1 MNINKSAIFPA
12 LLGLCITVL
21 LNGPFIANAQTK
33 VSGRLYEIKTHTVL
47 PGVRVENL
55 RTHSATATDTAGQF
69 TIPATVGDKLSF
81 TVLSYKTDTLY
92 LANLRFK
99 EFYLTPRESKLLKE
113 VTIVNK
119 EVNFGALAM
128 PTTTGPLGSKTVRY
142 QTDANGNASG
152 GVKFGLPDFS
162 GMQKKRE
169 KEARMAAEEETAQ
182 RIDRIFSVESLQR
195 YIPLKGQEMSNFRVL
210 YRPSPGM
217 YSSKFN
223 LPIYVD
229 SCYREF
235 VKMPV
240 ADRQSKALLDL
251 NKTP

>member
-1 MNINKSAIFPA
+1 MNINKSAFFSA
-12 LLGLCITVL
+12 LLGLCFSVL
-21 LNGPFIANAQTK
+21 LNGPFTAQAQTK

-55 RTHSATATDTAGQF
+55 RTHNATATDTTGQF
-69 TIPATVGDKLSF
+69 TIPAAVGDKLSF

-99 EFYLTPRESKLLKE
+99 EFYLTPRDSKLLKE

-142 QTDANGNASG
+142 QTDANGSPTG
-152 GVKFGLPDFS
+152 GVKFGLPDLS
-162 GMQKKRE
+162 GAQKKRE
-169 KEARMAAEEETAQ
+169 KDARLAADEQMAQ
-182 RIDRIFSVESLQR
+182 KIDRIFSVESLQR

-210 YRPSPGM
+210 YRPQPNM
-217 YSSKFN
+217 YTSKFN

-235 VKMPV
+235 MKMP
-240 ADRQSKALLDL
+240 ADQRQSGDLLDL
-251 NKTP
+251 NKKP